1 MEFRPF
7 QTMAALGSVVLTFV
21 VLELIRRRKLSE
33 ELWIPWLL
41 VAIAPLVAA
50 LWIAPWAYVASVL
63 YHDTFWYPFLAR
75 RQMAEVLESPWGRM
89 FRDWENLVPDARGYP
104 VLGDAPARIRRAG
117 PRAFW
122 QSFKIL
128 LTCLKEAPE
137 FGQRRRMSASSRR

>member
-50 LWIAPWAYVASVL
+50 LWIAPWAYVARWLGIAYEPALHLALAVILSIAIVL
-63 YHDTFWYPFLAR
+63 YLTVVVSSLVGRTRRMAQELAILR
-75 RQMAEVLESPWGRM
+75 AELER
-89 FRDWENLVPDARGYP
+89 
-104 VLGDAPARIRRAG
+104 GDAPERRSG
-117 PRAFW
+117 
-122 QSFKIL
+122 
-128 LTCLKEAPE
+128 
-137 FGQRRRMSASSRR
+137 